1 MYVLRFA
8 CTVYACYVA
17 FPFVNICVF
26 VVYFTLSAIFLPVR
40 FSFRVCV
47 MPSIPCWVWR
57 VRYLS
62 SGPHGPVVA
71 WSFPG
76 YDVGRPWELFLG
88 LSAFFACDV

>member
-26 VVYFTLSAIFLPVR
+26 VVYFTLSAIFLPAC

-62 SGPHGPVVA
+62 SGP
-71 WSFPG
+71 PG
-76 YDVGRPWELFLG
+76 VEPCERLVTDLGIGVLFN
-88 LSAFFACDV
+88 

>member
-26 VVYFTLSAIFLPVR
+26 IRVLCFECYIPPCLIL
-40 FSFRVCV
+40 FSVCV
-47 MPSIPCWVWR
+47 MLSIPCWVWR

-62 SGPHGPVVA
+62 SGPHGVKKEKG
-71 WSFPG
+71 S
-76 YDVGRPWELFLG
+76 G
-88 LSAFFACDV
+88 LVLYLLVRLRVK